1 MGRGELKWG
10 KNFVSDG
17 HFCTSICPAQ
27 PKINICTNFKH
38 CHHVITYLDCVMSKN
53 CIDLQNQRLRNQ
65 VIKAASVME
74 LKTTRLKNGWA
85 KKYCCQT
92 GQVALFSIIWDINS
106 YQLPMFCSLFQSQM
120 SFSLSDTD
128 LIKKYAFV
136 HHWRRP
142 CPSLTQNIDDPKWGM
157 SYA

>member
-38 CHHVITYLDCVMSKN
+38 CHHIITYLDCVMSKN
-53 CIDLQNQRLRNQ
+53 CLDLQNQRLRNQ

-85 KKYCCQT
+85 KKI
-92 GQVALFSIIWDINS
+92 L
-106 YQLPMFCSLFQSQM
+106 LPN
-120 SFSLSDTD
+120 
-128 LIKKYAFV
+128 
-136 HHWRRP
+136 W
-142 CPSLTQNIDDPKWGM
+142 PSGTIFNNM
-157 SYA
+157 RY